1 MVLRLFLGVL
11 LAPASVTAV
20 IEIKPG
26 KVVQDQMLSPTRS
39 PVLQTG
45 RSISVVV
52 PKHISGQRPQLLNC
66 QAASRCIFLTASRLA
81 RWST

>member
-52 PKHISGQRPQLLNC
+52 P
-66 QAASRCIFLTASRLA
+66 
-81 RWST
+81 